1 MRTETVLY
9 TISKDDIPRNAINMA
24 AKKISDLEE
33 RLINKH
39 KGSKG
44 IRR

>member
-1 MRTETVLY
+1 MT
-9 TISKDDIPRNAINMA
+9 RNEINMA

-33 RLINKH
+33 RLINKY
-39 KGSKG
+39 KGSKR

>member
-1 MRTETVLY
+1 MRTKTVLY
-9 TISKDDIPRNAINMA
+9 TINKDDITRNAINMA

-33 RLINKH
+33 RLINKY